1 MTGSTNSRSTREF
14 TLAAVFGVVTD
25 AQTYRNILY
34 LVLAF
39 PLGLAYYVV
48 LVTGFA
54 LGLGL
59 AILIVGLGILLG
71 TAIGLRYIAGFER
84 RLANALLETTITEPD
99 DVKREGDGIVATA
112 RAYLQAGSTWRGLA
126 FVMLK
131 FWLGILAFVL
141 LVSFLGAGIELA
153 LLPLA
158 PDGLFN
164 VQVMNW
170 TVAESFGT
178 TTQRFL
184 AVPAGLTLILVA
196 FHVLNAVA
204 GANASIA
211 SSLLGPSD
219 ERPDAE

>member
-1 MTGSTNSRSTREF
+1 MTGSTNADSAAEV
-14 TLAAVFGVVTD
+14 TLADALGVVTD
-25 AQTYRNILY
+25 AQSYRNILY

-59 AILIVGLGILLG
+59 SVLVVGLGILLG
-71 TAIGLRYIAGFER
+71 TVVGLRYIAAFER
-84 RLANALLETTITEPD
+84 KLANGLLGTSIPEPN
-99 DVKREGDGIVATA
+99 DVERDGDGIVATA
-112 RAYLQAGSTWRGLA
+112 RAYLQAGSTWKGLA

-141 LVSFLGAGIELA
+141 LVSLLGAGIELA
-153 LLPLA
+153 LLPLV
-158 PDGLFN
+158 PEGMFN
-164 VQVMNW
+164 VQVVNW
-170 TVAESFGT
+170 TVAESFAT
-178 TTQRFL
+178 SSQRLL
-184 AVPAGLTLILVA
+184 AVPAGLVLTLVA

-204 GANASIA
+204 DVNASIA

-219 ERPDAE
+219 EQSDR